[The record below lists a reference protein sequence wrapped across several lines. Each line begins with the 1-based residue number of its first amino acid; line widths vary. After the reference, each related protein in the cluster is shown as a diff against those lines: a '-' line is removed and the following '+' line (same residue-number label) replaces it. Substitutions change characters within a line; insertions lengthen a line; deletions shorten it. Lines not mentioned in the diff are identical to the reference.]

1 MSRRHGQDGS
11 AAVEVV
17 LITPILI
24 ALLILMVML
33 GRIGAARA
41 TVDAAARDAARAASL
56 TADATSAATAGAA
69 AADASTRTA
78 GLHCQP
84 LTTTIITTDSG
95 PGGSV
100 VANVSCTVA
109 LGDLATGL
117 HIPATRTITARFA
130 APIDQYRSDP

>member
-1 MSRRHGQDGS
+1 MTCSRREDGS

-33 GRIGAARA
+33 GRIEAARA
-41 TVDAAARDAARAASL
+41 TVDAAARNAARAASL
-56 TADATSAATAGAA
+56 TADPTSAATAGAD

-84 LTTTIITTDSG
+84 LTTTITTDSG
-95 PGGSV
+95 LGGSV

-117 HIPATRTITARFA
+117 HLPATRTITARFA

>member
-1 MSRRHGQDGS
+1 MSRARGQGGS

-24 ALLILMVML
+24 GLLVLMVML
-33 GRIGAARA
+33 GRIEAARG

-56 TADATSAATAGAA
+56 TADPTSAATAGAD

-78 GLHCQP
+78 GLQCRP
-84 LTTTIITTDSG
+84 LTTTITTASG

-117 HIPATRTITARFA
+117 HIPATRTITGRFA
-130 APIDQYRSDP
+130 APIDRYRSDP